1 MFRATTPTH
10 IFSLPFETSLLNKIL
25 ITYKQDDA
33 IILEKTEADCTL
45 DGNDIKIKL
54 TQEETLLFDADKRV
68 MIQLRVLTTDG
79 TAMASEIKRKWAKSC
94 LNEGI
99 LE

>member
-10 IFSLPFETSLLNKIL
+10 IFSLPFETSLLKKIL

-45 DGNDIKIKL
+45 DGNDVKIVL
-54 TQEETLLFDADKRV
+54 TQEETLLFDTENRV
-68 MIQLRVLTTDG
+68 FIQLRILTTDG
-79 TAMASEIKRKWAKSC
+79 KALASDIESKWAEAC
-94 LNEGI
+94 LNEEI
-99 LE
+99 LS